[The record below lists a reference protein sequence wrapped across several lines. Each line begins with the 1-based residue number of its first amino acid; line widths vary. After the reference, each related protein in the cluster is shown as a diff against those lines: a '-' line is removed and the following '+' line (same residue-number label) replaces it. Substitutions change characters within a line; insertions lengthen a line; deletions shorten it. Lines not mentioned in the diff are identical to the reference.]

1 MQILFTRE
9 NAGNV
14 YLELSGFS
22 WKSGY
27 LHYLR
32 SRSFAVLSGFGKDC
46 GFAYSPYT

>member
-1 MQILFTRE
+1 MATVGR
-9 NAGNV
+9 NV